1 MNIVN
6 SQLIKEL
13 NETRILN
20 LVRSEG
26 TISRVELAKRTRI
39 SKVAVSDIVSRLI
52 EAGYITEIGKGESTK
67 KGGKRP
73 TLLKLLPN
81 NGFVVGI
88 EIHSS
93 YAKVALANLNSEI
106 ISENVVPYAI
116 GDTIVHVLPKVTALL
131 DAMLKK
137 KPIYRKKL
145 ISIGIAVPGF
155 IDYEKG
161 ELAFAVTIHGWV
173 QHPLASVLSERYR
186 VPVLIENDVNAR
198 TYGEHLLG
206 AGQDTDN
213 LVCIWLGEGLGAGII
228 VDGNLIRGRYG
239 SAGELG
245 YLELG
250 HHLTNPALVKNLY
263 TNQHRFGS
271 IMREQHLLETIKL
284 KIQYDKHLSHQ
295 DVENLKLEDLLSDEQ
310 HEYAAIVREILD
322 EYAML
327 LSILCTDLIKT
338 LNTSKIILSGKIIE
352 HSEYL
357 LDKCRQIVQENMHN
371 IPFKATPIEV
381 GILKEEGCMKGI
393 ISMAL
398 QVIFEPLLKT
408 RSFKKASIHYQ

>member
-1 MNIVN
+1 MNVVN

-13 NETRILN
+13 NEIRILT
-20 LVRSEG
+20 LVKSEEI
-26 TISRVELAKRTRI
+26 ISRVELAKRTKI
-39 SKVAVSDIVSRLI
+39 SKVAVSDIVNRLI
-52 EAGYITEIGKGESTK
+52 EAGYIAEIGKGESTK

-81 NGFVVGI
+81 NGFVVGL

-93 YAKVALANLNSEI
+93 FTKIAIANLNSEI
-106 ISENVVPYAI
+106 VCEEIVSYQT
-116 GDTIVHVLPKVTALL
+116 GDTIVHVLPKIIDML
-131 DAMLKK
+131 DTMLKR
-137 KPIYRKKL
+137 KPMYQEKL
-145 ISIGIAVPGF
+145 ISIGIGVPGF

-173 QHPLASVLSERYR
+173 QHPLASVFSEKYK
-186 VPVLIENDVNAR
+186 VPVIIENDVNAR
-198 TYGEHLLG
+198 TYGEYLLG

-213 LVCIWLGEGLGAGII
+213 MVCIWLGEGLGAGII

-250 HHLTNPALVKNLY
+250 HHLANPSLVKNLY

-271 IMREQHLLETIKL
+271 ILREQHLLDTIKL
-284 KIQYDKHLSHQ
+284 KIQYDMHLGHI
-295 DVENLKLEDLLSDEQ
+295 DVDKLTLEELLSDEH
-310 HEYAAIVREILD
+310 HEYSSIVREILD

-327 LSILCTDLIKT
+327 LAILCTDLIKT
-338 LNTSKIILSGKIIE
+338 LNTSKIILSGMVIE
-352 HSEYL
+352 YSEYL
-357 LDKCRQIVQENMHN
+357 LDKCRQIVRQNMHN
-371 IPFKATPIEV
+371 IPFQATPIEV
-381 GILKEEGCMKGI
+381 GTLKDEGCIKGVI
-393 ISMAL
+393 VMAL

-408 RSFKKASIHYQ
+408 TSIKKASITS

>member
-13 NETRILN
+13 NEIRILT
-20 LVRSEG
+20 LVKNEE
-26 TISRVELAKRTRI
+26 TISRIELARRTKI
-39 SKVAVSDIVSRLI
+39 SKVAVSEIVNRLS
-52 EAGYITEIGKGESTK
+52 EAGYIVEIGKGESTK

-73 TLLKLLPN
+73 TLLKLNPD

-93 YAKVALANLNSEI
+93 HAKIALANLNSEI
-106 ISENVVPYAI
+106 IREEIVQFEV
-116 GDTIVHVLPKVTALL
+116 GETIVTVLPEIIRCIDQIFSGNPKY
-131 DAMLKK
+131 KE
-137 KPIYRKKL
+137 KL
-145 ISIGIAVPGF
+145 ISIGIGLPGF

-161 ELAFAVTIHGWV
+161 ELVFAVTIHGWV
-173 QHPLASVLSERYR
+173 QHPLASVFSEKYK
-186 VPVLIENDVNAR
+186 VPVIIENDVNAR

-213 LVCIWLGEGLGAGII
+213 MVCIWLGEGLGAGII

-250 HHLTNPALVKNLY
+250 HHLANPSLVKNLY

-271 IMREQHLLETIKL
+271 ILREQHLLDTIKL
-284 KIQYDKHLSHQ
+284 KIQYDLHRHHEELDQ
-295 DVENLKLEDLLSDEQ
+295 LTLKELLSDKH
-310 HEYAAIVREILD
+310 HEFAPIVREVLD

-338 LNTSKIILSGKIIE
+338 LNTSKIILSGKVIE
-352 HSEYL
+352 NSEYL
-357 LDKCRQIVQENMHN
+357 LDKCRQIVRQNMHN
-371 IPFKATPIEV
+371 IPFQATPIEV
-381 GILKEEGCMKGI
+381 GTLKEEGCIKGVI
-393 ISMAL
+393 AMAL

-408 RSFKKASIHYQ
+408 KSIKKASITS

>member
-13 NETRILN
+13 NEIRILT
-20 LVRSEG
+20 LVKNEE
-26 TISRVELAKRTRI
+26 TISRIELARRTKI
-39 SKVAVSDIVSRLI
+39 SKVAVSEIVNRLS
-52 EAGYITEIGKGESTK
+52 EAGYIVEIGKGESTK

-73 TLLKLLPN
+73 TLLKLNPD

-93 YAKVALANLNSEI
+93 HAKIALANLNSEI
-106 ISENVVPYAI
+106 IREEIVQFET
-116 GDTIVHVLPKVTALL
+116 GETIVTVLPEIIRCIDQIFSGNPKY
-131 DAMLKK
+131 KE
-137 KPIYRKKL
+137 KL
-145 ISIGIAVPGF
+145 ISIGIGLPGF

-161 ELAFAVTIHGWV
+161 ELVFAVTIHGWV
-173 QHPLASVLSERYR
+173 QHPLASVFSEKYK
-186 VPVLIENDVNAR
+186 VPVIIENDVNAR

-213 LVCIWLGEGLGAGII
+213 MVCIWLGEGLGAGII

-250 HHLTNPALVKNLY
+250 HHLANPSLVKNLY

-271 IMREQHLLETIKL
+271 ILREQHLLDTIKL
-284 KIQYDKHLSHQ
+284 KIQYDMNLGHI
-295 DVENLKLEDLLSDEQ
+295 DVDRLTLEELLSDGH
-310 HEYAAIVREILD
+310 HEYSFIVREILD

-338 LNTSKIILSGKIIE
+338 LNTSKIILSGEVIE
-352 HSEYL
+352 NSEYL
-357 LDKCRQIVQENMHN
+357 LDKCRQIVRQNMHN
-371 IPFKATPIEV
+371 IPFQATPIEV
-381 GILKEEGCMKGI
+381 GTLKEEGCIKGVI
-393 ISMAL
+393 AMAL

-408 RSFKKASIHYQ
+408 KSIKKASITS

>member
-1 MNIVN
+1 MNVVN

-13 NETRILN
+13 NEIRILN
-20 LVRSEG
+20 LVKSEG
-26 TISRVELAKRTRI
+26 TISRVELAKRTKI
-39 SKVAVSDIVSRLI
+39 SKVAVSDIVNRLI
-52 EAGYITEIGKGESTK
+52 DAGYIAEIGKGESTK

-73 TLLKLLPN
+73 TLLKLIPN
-81 NGFVVGI
+81 NGFVIGL

-93 YAKVALANLNSEI
+93 YTKIAIANLQSEI
-106 ISENVVPYAI
+106 VCEEIVSYQT
-116 GDTIVHVLPKVTALL
+116 GDTIVHVLPKIIEML
-131 DAMLKK
+131 DIMLDRKAM
-137 KPIYRKKL
+137 YRKKL
-145 ISIGIAVPGF
+145 ISIGIGVPGF

-173 QHPLASVLSERYR
+173 QHPLASVFSEKYK
-186 VPVLIENDVNAR
+186 VPVIIENDVNAR

-213 LVCIWLGEGLGAGII
+213 MVCIWLGEGLGAGII

-250 HHLTNPALVKNLY
+250 HHLASPTMIKNLY

-271 IMREQHLLETIKL
+271 ILREQHLLDTIKL
-284 KIQYDKHLSHQ
+284 KIQYDMKLGHD
-295 DVENLKLEDLLSDEQ
+295 DVEKLTLEELLTESNP
-310 HEYAAIVREILD
+310 EYSAVVREILD

-327 LSILCTDLIKT
+327 LAILCTDLIKT
-338 LNTSKIILSGKIIE
+338 LNTSKIILSGKVIE

-357 LDKCRQIVQENMHN
+357 LDKCRQIVRENMHN
-371 IPFKATPIEV
+371 IPFQATPIEV
-381 GILKEEGCMKGI
+381 GVLKDEGCIKGVI
-393 ISMAL
+393 AMAL

-408 RSFKKASIHYQ
+408 KSIKKASIMS